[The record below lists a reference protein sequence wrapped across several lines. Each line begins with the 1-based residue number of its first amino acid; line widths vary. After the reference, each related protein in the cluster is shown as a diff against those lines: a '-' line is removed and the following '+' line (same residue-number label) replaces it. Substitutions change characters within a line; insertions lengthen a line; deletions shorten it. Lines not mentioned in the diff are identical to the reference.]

1 MCGFAGFTITKIL
14 QEQKEAET
22 GQVTA
27 RAKEIAHR
35 MGERIAHRG
44 PDQDAVYADEEIALC
59 FRRLAIIDLEGG
71 AQPMFNEDGSM
82 VLTFNGEIYNFMELQ
97 KDLEE
102 KGHHFKTRA
111 DSEVLLHGYEEY
123 GSEFVKK
130 LRGMYAFVI
139 WDKNRKKLF
148 GARDIFGIKPFY
160 YYQHNGEFMF
170 GSEIKSFLEHP
181 GFEKAVNIKRLPDWM
196 SFEYL
201 PDTETMFEHVY
212 KLPAAHYL
220 EYENGKLSIKRY
232 YTIRYQTDES
242 KSLEDWEER
251 ITEEFAKSVEVH
263 KISDVEVGCF
273 LSSGVDSSYTVKEV
287 SKVMKDV
294 KTFSVGYE
302 EEKYSELSYAQQFSK
317 AIGVEN
323 ISNKVSAD
331 EYFAMA
337 GKIQYYMDDPL
348 PNPSE
353 VPLYFLAQNA
363 RKYVKVV
370 LSGEGADELFGGYPM
385 YIEGG
390 HIQKYTKIPKGIR
403 KAAAGVA
410 RRLPR
415 FKGQRF
421 LIRGAM
427 EPYQRFM
434 RNNYVFHYNERD
446 QYLADSIPSKKPEEY
461 VKPYFDEVA
470 GLDEPTQLQYV
481 DIHTWML
488 YDILQKADRMSMANS
503 LELRV
508 PFLDKKMLELSVQI
522 PTRYRVDGETTKVAL
537 RRAALKQIP
546 ERTANKKKLGFPVP
560 LNDWLRQDKYYQIVK
575 KAFESKEAA
584 KFFNQKAILKLL
596 EDHKEGKALNM
607 KKIWTVYSFL
617 LWYEEFFIKEAAKR

>member
-1 MCGFAGFTITKIL
+1 MNGLTEGREEIT
-14 QEQKEAET
+14 
-22 GQVTA
+22 
-27 RAKEIAHR
+27 RA
-35 MGERIAHRG
+35 MGERIVHRG
-44 PDQDAVYADEEIALC
+44 PDQDDIYVDDDIAMC

-82 VLTFNGEIYNFMELQ
+82 VLTFNGEIYNFQELR
-97 KDLEE
+97 KELLAD
-102 KGHHFKTRA
+102 GHVFKTKA
-111 DSEVLLHGYEEY
+111 DSEVLIHGYEQW
-123 GSEFVKK
+123 GSELVKK

-139 WDKNRKKLF
+139 WDKKKKKLF

-160 YYQHNGEFMF
+160 YYQKNGEFMF

-181 GFEKAVNIKRLPDWM
+181 RFEKAVNVSRLADWM
-196 SFEYL
+196 SFEYI
-201 PDTETMFEHVY
+201 PDRETMFENVY
-212 KLPAAHYL
+212 KLPAAHFL
-220 EYENGKLSIKRY
+220 EYENGKLSISRY
-232 YTIRYQTDES
+232 YSIQYEPDET
-242 KSLEDWEER
+242 KSLSDWENL
-251 ITEEFAKSVEVH
+251 ITDQFTESVQVH

-287 SKVMKDV
+287 AKVMKDV
-294 KTFSVGYE
+294 KTFSVGYA
-302 EEKYSELSYAQQFSK
+302 EEKYSELPYAQDFSK

-331 EYFAMA
+331 EYFEMA
-337 GKIQYYMDDPL
+337 GKIQYFMDEPL

-390 HIQKYTKIPKGIR
+390 HFAKYSRIPKFIR
-403 KAAAGVA
+403 KSAAGVA
-410 RRLPR
+410 KKLPR
-415 FKGQRF
+415 FKGRNF
-421 LIRGAM
+421 IIRGAM

-434 RNNYVFHYNERD
+434 RNNYVFHYNERMNF
-446 QYLADSIPSKKPEEY
+446 LADSIPAGKRPEEH
-461 VKPYFDEVA
+461 VKKYFDEVK
-470 GLDEPTQLQYV
+470 GQDEPTQLQYV

-508 PFLDKKMLELSVQI
+508 PFLDKKMLELSVKI
-522 PTRYRVDGETTKVAL
+522 PTKYRVDGETTKVAL
-537 RRAALKQIP
+537 RGAALKQIP

-560 LNDWLRQDKYYQIVK
+560 LNDWLRQDKYYNMVK
-575 KAFESKEAA
+575 QAFESESAA
-584 KFFNQKAILKLL
+584 KFFKQDAIMKLL
-596 EDHKEGKALNM
+596 DDHKEGRALNM
-607 KKIWTVYSFL
+607 KKIWTVYSFI
-617 LWYEEFFIKEAAKR
+617 LWYEEFFVKEA

>member
-1 MCGFAGFTITKIL
+1 MCGFAGFVVNGLTENREEIT
-14 QEQKEAET
+14 
-22 GQVTA
+22 
-27 RAKEIAHR
+27 RA
-35 MGERIAHRG
+35 MGERIVHRG
-44 PDQDAVYADEEIALC
+44 PDQDDIYVDDDIAIC

-71 AQPMFNEDGSM
+71 AQPMFNEDESM
-82 VLTFNGEIYNFMELQ
+82 VLTFNGEIYNFMELRE
-97 KDLEE
+97 DLEA
-102 KGHHFKTRA
+102 KGHVFKTRS
-111 DSEVLLHGYEEY
+111 DSEVLIHGYEEY
-123 GSEFVKK
+123 GADFVKR
-130 LRGMYAFVI
+130 LRGMYAYVI
-139 WDKNRKKLF
+139 WDKKNKKLF

-160 YYQHNGEFMF
+160 YYKKDGEFLF

-181 GFEKAVNIKRLPDWM
+181 RFEKSVNVKRLPDWM

-201 PDTETMFEHVY
+201 PDRETMFENVF
-212 KLPAAHYL
+212 KLPAAHYM
-220 EYENGKLSIKRY
+220 EYHKGILTIRRY
-232 YTIRYQTDES
+232 YSIEYKPDNS
-242 KSLEDWEER
+242 KSLDDWEKL
-251 ITEEFAKSVEVH
+251 ITEEFRKSVEVH

-287 SKVMKDV
+287 QKVMKDV
-294 KTFSVGYE
+294 KTFSVGYA
-302 EEKYSELSYAQQFSK
+302 EEKYSELPYAQDFAK
-317 AIGVEN
+317 AINVEN
-323 ISNKVSAD
+323 IANKVSAD
-331 EYFAMA
+331 EYFGMA
-337 GKIQYYMDDPL
+337 GKIQYFMDEPL

-390 HIQKYTKIPKGIR
+390 HFEKYCKIPKFIR
-403 KAAAGVA
+403 KTAGAVA
-410 RRLPR
+410 SKLPR
-415 FKGQRF
+415 FKGRNF

-434 RNNYVFHYNERD
+434 RNNYVFHYNERH
-446 QYLADSIPSKKPEEY
+446 QYLADTIPTSAKPETY
-461 VKPYFDEVA
+461 VKQYFDEVK

-522 PTRYRVDGETTKVAL
+522 PTKYRVDGETTKVAL
-537 RRAALKQIP
+537 RQAAIKQIP

-560 LNDWLRQDKYYQIVK
+560 LNDWLRQDKYYNMV
-575 KAFESKEAA
+575 KEAFLSDHA
-584 KFFNQKAILKLL
+584 ALFFKQDAIMKLL
-596 EDHKEGKALNM
+596 DDHKEGKALNM
-607 KKIWTVYSFL
+607 KKIWTVYSFI
-617 LWYEEFFIKEAAKR
+617 LWYEEFFLKEAA